1 MNEAEERRIV
11 NGKINIVL
19 DRLYDAMYDAQGHP
33 EVAFEV
39 LRATVEKTAEEIQN
53 LYETEVRRI
62 VDEKISEVLEG
73 VYDALY
79 YASALVDQ
87 DIRFKVLRDN
97 IEEINKRITG
107 DNNG

>member
-1 MNEAEERRIV
+1 M
-11 NGKINIVL
+11 
-19 DRLYDAMYDAQGHP
+19 
-33 EVAFEV
+33 
-39 LRATVEKTAEEIQN
+39 RATVEKNAEEIQN

-97 IEEINKRITG
+97 IDEINRRI
-107 DNNG
+107 NNG

>member
-1 MNEAEERRIV
+1 MNEAEVRSIV
-11 NGKINIVL
+11 NGKINNVL

-33 EVAFEV
+33 GVAFDV

-73 VYDALY
+73 VYDALH
-79 YASALVDQ
+79 YASTLVDQ

-97 IEEINKRITG
+97 IDEINRRI
-107 DNNG
+107 NNG